1 MGRFG
6 EISHQIR
13 AQRLEVVNPLAGH
26 QALDAVRVAQTL
38 LEQALTPA
46 RQLPRVFLLDRGHAN
61 HRAYP
66 RLTAMPRHPRWQG
79 RYHRLS
85 PTASPS
91 AAGGSAG

>member
-1 MGRFG
+1 MARLG

-46 RQLPRVFLLDRGHAN
+46 R
-61 HRAYP
+61 
-66 RLTAMPRHPRWQG
+66 
-79 RYHRLS
+79 
-85 PTASPS
+85 
-91 AAGGSAG
+91 